1 MLIKC
6 PKKDIS
12 STLLKD
18 VNDDEVCNKMAEKFM
33 KNKEYTKQNIDKLI
47 RHLQYKG
54 FEWDSISKT
63 LRNFNIED

>member
-1 MLIKC
+1 
-6 PKKDIS
+6 
-12 STLLKD
+12 
-18 VNDDEVCNKMAEKFM
+18 MAEKFM